1 MGIRTKLLLPL
12 LTLLIVII
20 GSVEFYWLPTLTELE
35 EIKQV
40 QNQSDQLRILEI
52 ALVDTMVTGNLANM
66 HQILNDVL
74 DKHHEWKRLYV
85 RKQDGRRLYPISEI
99 PDIEDGDHVFRLTHP
114 ITYLNNTLGII
125 YLSADLSEYV
135 DDLEYQLRVLDWL
148 LLFILPLVAVA
159 SALLQDRFV
168 LRPLHKLASAVSGI
182 AHGDF
187 NVQLPK
193 HSNDEVGQLI
203 KAFDGMRV
211 MRNSAE
217 NALEKLAYFDMLTRL
232 PNRMMFKNHLTSAL
246 TNVKQSNHNLSLMF
260 IDLDRFKVINDTL
273 GHEVG
278 DLLLV
283 EAAERLEKCIR
294 PGDLVARLGGDE
306 FTIVVDENSKHSGSR
321 IISERIIEA
330 FKKPFVFGGQKTVIS
345 PSIGIS
351 MYPEHAADYGTMMQ
365 YADTAMYQAKAKGGN
380 CYLYYSPEMGDKLTH
395 HMNIEAGLRRAL
407 EEEEFV
413 LHYQPKVE
421 ISTGKIVGMEAL
433 IRWMDPEKGMVSPND
448 FIPLAEETGLIIPIG
463 EWVLRKA
470 CEQCLEW
477 GKADIEIAINL
488 SANHLYDPSLLIML
502 QTALQETGFPPGRL
516 EIEITEN
523 SIMRNV
529 QQTITILEQIKSL
542 GVKVAI
548 DDFGTGYS
556 SLSYLKR
563 FAIDTIK
570 IDRSF
575 VSGIPHNADE
585 VAITSA
591 TVVMA
596 QNLKRRVIAEGIET
610 EEQAAFLNQLG
621 CEMGQGYYYSRPL
634 PSAEIAAMLS
644 NSHYLSWPKPKLVNK
659 KQ

>member
-1 MGIRTKLLLPL
+1 
-12 LTLLIVII
+12 
-20 GSVEFYWLPTLTELE
+20 
-35 EIKQV
+35 
-40 QNQSDQLRILEI
+40 
-52 ALVDTMVTGNLANM
+52 
-66 HQILNDVL
+66 
-74 DKHHEWKRLYV
+74 
-85 RKQDGRRLYPISEI
+85 
-99 PDIEDGDHVFRLTHP
+99 
-114 ITYLNNTLGII
+114 
-125 YLSADLSEYV
+125 
-135 DDLEYQLRVLDWL
+135 
-148 LLFILPLVAVA
+148 
-159 SALLQDRFV
+159 
-168 LRPLHKLASAVSGI
+168 
-182 AHGDF
+182 
-187 NVQLPK
+187 
-193 HSNDEVGQLI
+193 
-203 KAFDGMRV
+203 
-211 MRNSAE
+211 
-217 NALEKLAYFDMLTRL
+217 
-232 PNRMMFKNHLTSAL
+232 
-246 TNVKQSNHNLSLMF
+246 
-260 IDLDRFKVINDTL
+260 
-273 GHEVG
+273 VG

-330 FKKPFVFGGQKTVIS
+330 FKKPFVFGGQKPVMS

-365 YADTAMYQAKAKGGN
+365 YADTAMYQAKEKGGN

-477 GKADIEIAINL
+477 GKTDIEIAINL

-502 QTALQETGFPPGRL
+502 QTTLQETGFPPGRL

-523 SIMRNV
+523 GMMRNV

-644 NSHYLSWPKPKLVNK
+644 NSHYLSWPKPKLINK